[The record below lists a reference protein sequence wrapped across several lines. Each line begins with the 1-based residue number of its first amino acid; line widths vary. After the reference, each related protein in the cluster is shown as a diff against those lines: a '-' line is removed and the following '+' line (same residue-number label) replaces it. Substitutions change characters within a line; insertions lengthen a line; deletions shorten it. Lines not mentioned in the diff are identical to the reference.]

1 MPNAIPQTNNGA
13 GGAGGTDQTAQA
25 MQAATAQMQQLF
37 AEQMT
42 FSSEQEALKAGIQTS
57 QSIPSPGVGG

>member
-1 MPNAIPQTNNGA
+1 MPNAIPQTNGAAGAA
-13 GGAGGTDQTAQA
+13 GGGDQTAQA
-25 MQAATAQMQQLF
+25 MQQATQQMQQLF